1 LIFIF
6 GKFEILIQAEEVQI
20 SPVQDFSFY
29 PSENDFT
36 DKEDDWESPSGVQ
49 NDVVDSTSNRLVKN
63 ALKSSFYGQSEEET
77 PESKINIY

>member
-1 LIFIF
+1 MFFIT
-6 GKFEILIQAEEVQI
+6 QV
-20 SPVQDFSFY
+20 
-29 PSENDFT
+29 
-36 DKEDDWESPSGVQ
+36 DDWESPSGVQ